1 MKPAFQPAPTSH
13 RKGAVS
19 RGQEG
24 NVPALEA
31 FGKCRLITYIS
42 LNMKNKKPIKQ
53 KNTSGPR
60 RSEQP
65 RADAL
70 PTREQLLEALAQD
83 ADIKGKRDL
92 AKVFGIRGDMR
103 RPFKAMLAEL
113 EGDGII
119 TRTRKALRRTAAL
132 PHVTVLDI
140 PSDADPDNLHAF
152 PAQWNEEEGEK
163 PRVAVVPGR
172 DARVVPAPGDRI
184 LARID
189 AGDGEIPVYTAKP
202 MKVLDKPRRA
212 HIGIVRMDNEGA
224 RLIPIDRK
232 QKEMRI
238 PLGDLGT
245 SKDGDLV
252 EVEVKLSGRL
262 MIPRAKVTNVI
273 GNPASEGAVSMIA
286 IHNLEIPYVFPTSV
300 IREAKEAKEAT
311 LKGRE
316 DWRDLPLITIDPP
329 DAKDH
334 DDAVHAAPDDDPNN
348 DGGFVVTVAIAD
360 VAAYVTPGSALDRE
374 AYLRGNSV
382 YFPDRVVPMLP
393 ERISNELCS
402 LKEGVPRAALAVRM
416 VLNADGRKIRH
427 SFHRILMRSA
437 AKLSY
442 QQAQEA
448 IDGNADD
455 KTGPLLEPIL
465 RPLWDAYGAMA
476 GARDKRGPLDL
487 DLPERKI
494 ILDAKGMVADI
505 RIPERLEAHRLIEEM
520 MIAANVAAAE
530 TLEHKRTELLYRVHD
545 EPSSEKLQSLRDF
558 LGSLDIA
565 VKKSDN
571 VRASDFNGILAQA
584 RKAGNVEQVSE
595 MVLRS
600 QAQAEYAPENYGH
613 FGLNLDRYAHFTSPI
628 RRYADLIVHRGLIRA
643 LGLGDDG
650 LTDQESAKLAGIG
663 QHISA
668 TERRAM
674 LAERETSD
682 RLLAQFL
689 AQKIGAKFEGRISG
703 VTRSGLFIRLLE
715 TGADGF
721 IPASTLGQDYYR
733 YVEERQAM
741 IGERTGETFTLG
753 DRVTVRLL
761 EAAPVAGAL
770 RFELL
775 SEGVRGNPPSGRR
788 LRKGP
793 SKSYGPKGRKKR

>member
-1 MKPAFQPAPTSH
+1 MAKAPTTKTKS
-13 RKGAVS
+13 
-19 RGQEG
+19 
-24 NVPALEA
+24 
-31 FGKCRLITYIS
+31 
-42 LNMKNKKPIKQ
+42 
-53 KNTSGPR
+53 TSGPR
-60 RSEQP
+60 RPRQP
-65 RADAL
+65 AAGTL
-70 PTREQLLEALAQD
+70 PTREQLLEALKNTD
-83 ADIKGKRDL
+83 DIKGKRDL

-132 PHVTVLDI
+132 PAVTVLDI
-140 PSDADPDNLHAF
+140 PTDADPDHLHAF
-152 PAQWNEEEGEK
+152 PAQWNEEEGER
-163 PRVAVVPGR
+163 PRVTVLAGPNV
-172 DARVVPAPGDRI
+172 RVVPAPGDRI

-189 AGDGEIPVYTAKP
+189 AGDDDIPVYTAKA
-202 MKVLDKPRRA
+202 MKILDKPRRGQ
-212 HIGIVRMDNEGA
+212 IGIVRMDDEGA
-224 RLIPIDRK
+224 RLIPVDRK

-238 PLGDLGT
+238 PLGDLLT
-245 SKDGDLV
+245 AADGDLV

-262 MIPRAKVTNVI
+262 MIPRAKVVAVI
-273 GNPASEGAVSMIA
+273 GNPMSEGAVSMIA
-286 IHNLEIPYVFPTSV
+286 IHNLEIPYRFPASV
-300 IREAKEAKEAT
+300 IREADQATEAT

-316 DWRDLPLITIDPP
+316 DWRDVPLITIDPF

-334 DDAVHAAPDDDPNN
+334 DDAVYAEADKDPANP
-348 DGGFVVTVAIAD
+348 GGHVVIVAIAD
-360 VAAYVTPGSALDRE
+360 VAAYVRPGTPLDRE
-374 AYLRGNSV
+374 AYTRGNSV

-416 VLNADGRKIRH
+416 VFGADGKKRNH

-442 QQAQEA
+442 QQAQAA

-455 KTGPLLEPIL
+455 QTGPLLEPIL
-465 RPLWDAYGAMA
+465 RPLYAAYDAMA
-476 GARDKRGPLDL
+476 SARDKRGPLDL

-494 ILDAKGMVADI
+494 VLDEKGMVKDI
-505 RIPERLEAHRLIEEM
+505 RIPERLDAHRLIEEM

-530 TLEHKRTELLYRVHD
+530 TLEQKKSNLLYRVHD
-545 EPSSEKLQSLRDF
+545 EPSSEKLQALRDF
-558 LGSLDIA
+558 LGSLDISI
-565 VKKSDN
+565 KKSDS
-571 VRASDFNGILAQA
+571 VRASDFNGILGQA

-600 QAQAEYAPENYGH
+600 QAQAEYSAENYGH

-628 RRYADLIVHRGLIRA
+628 RRYSDLIVHRALIRA
-643 LGLGDDG
+643 LDLGDDG
-650 LTDQESAKLAGIG
+650 LSENETLKLAGIA
-663 QHISA
+663 QHLSS

-674 LAERETSD
+674 SAERETAD

-689 AQKIGAKFEGRISG
+689 ATKIGARFEGRISG
-703 VTRSGLFIRLLE
+703 VTRSGLFVRLLE

-741 IGERTGETFTLG
+741 IGDRTGEKFALG

-775 SEGVRGNPPSGRR
+775 SEGVRVNPSSS
-788 LRKGP
+788 RKGQKRP
-793 SKSYGPKGRKKR
+793 PRSYGPKGRRKR

>member
-1 MKPAFQPAPTSH
+1 MASQ
-13 RKGAVS
+13 
-19 RGQEG
+19 
-24 NVPALEA
+24 
-31 FGKCRLITYIS
+31 FGKSPAIPYIS
-42 LNMKNKKPIKQ
+42 GNMKTKKP
-53 KNTSGPR
+53 KNTSGPK
-60 RSEQP
+60 RSVQP
-65 RADAL
+65 RAGEL
-70 PTREQLLEALAQD
+70 PTRGQLLEALAQD

-113 EGDGII
+113 EGEGVI

-140 PSDADPDNLHAF
+140 PSDADPDALHAF
-152 PAQWNEEEGEK
+152 PAQWNSEEGEK
-163 PRVAVVPGR
+163 PRVEVLVAK
-172 DARVVPAPGDRI
+172 DSRVVPAPGDRI

-189 AGDGEIPVYTAKP
+189 AGEDEIPHYTAKP
-202 MKVLDKPRRA
+202 MKVLDKPRRGQ
-212 HIGIVRMDNEGA
+212 IGIVRMDGEGA
-224 RLIPIDRK
+224 RLIPVDRK

-238 PLGDLGT
+238 PLGDLGEAA
-245 SKDGDLV
+245 DGDLV

-262 MIPRAKVTNVI
+262 MIPRARVTSVI

-286 IHNLEIPYVFPTSV
+286 IHNLEIPYKFPTSV
-300 IREAKEAKEAT
+300 IREAEEAREAT

-316 DWRDLPLITIDPP
+316 DWRDLPLVTIDPP

-334 DDAVHAAPDDDPNN
+334 DDAVHAAPDTDEKNP
-348 DGGFVVTVAIAD
+348 GGHVVTVAIAD
-360 VAAYVTPGSALDRE
+360 VAAYVRPGTSLDRE

-402 LKEGVPRAALAVRM
+402 LKEGEPRAALAVRM
-416 VLNADGRKIRH
+416 VLNAEGRKISH

-442 QQAQEA
+442 QQAQAA

-455 KTGPLLEPIL
+455 KTGPLLDPIL
-465 RPLWDAYGAMA
+465 RPLWDAYDAMA
-476 GARDKRGPLDL
+476 SARDRRGPLDL

-494 ILDAKGMVADI
+494 ILDDKGMVADI
-505 RIPERLEAHRLIEEM
+505 RIPERLAAHRLIEEM

-530 TLEHKRTELLYRVHD
+530 TLEQKRSELLYRVHD

-565 VKKSDN
+565 VKKSDS
-571 VRASDFNGILAQA
+571 VRASDFNGILGQA

-600 QAQAEYAPENYGH
+600 QAQAEYSAENYGH

-628 RRYADLIVHRGLIRA
+628 RRYADLIVHRALIRA
-643 LGLGDDG
+643 LNLGDDG
-650 LTDQESAKLAGIG
+650 LTEQEATKLQGIA

-674 LAERETSD
+674 VAERETSD

-689 AQKIGAKFEGRISG
+689 AQKIGARFEGRVSG

-741 IGERTGETFTLG
+741 IGEQTGETFTLG

-775 SEGVRGNPPSGRR
+775 SEGTRGNPPSGRR
-788 LRKGP
+788 PRKGP
-793 SKSYGPKGRKKR
+793 SRSYGPRGRRKR

>member
-1 MKPAFQPAPTSH
+1 M
-13 RKGAVS
+13 
-19 RGQEG
+19 
-24 NVPALEA
+24 
-31 FGKCRLITYIS
+31 
-42 LNMKNKKPIKQ
+42 KKPTKI

-60 RSEQP
+60 RSTAP
-65 RADAL
+65 RAAEL
-70 PTREQLLEALAQD
+70 PTREQLLEALAED
-83 ADIKGKRDL
+83 AEIKGKRDL

-113 EGDGII
+113 EGEGVI

-140 PSDADPDNLHAF
+140 PADADPDNLHAF

-163 PRVAVVPGR
+163 PRVQVLGGR

-189 AGDGEIPVYTAKP
+189 AGEDEVPHYTAKA
-202 MKVLDKPRRA
+202 MKILDKPRRG
-212 HIGIVRMDNEGA
+212 HIGIVRMDEDGA
-224 RLIPIDRK
+224 RLVPVDRK

-238 PLGDLGT
+238 PLGDLLDA
-245 SKDGDLV
+245 KDGDLV

-262 MIPRAKVTNVI
+262 MIPRARVTKVV
-273 GNPASEGAVSMIA
+273 GNPASEGAISLIA
-286 IHNLEIPYVFPTSV
+286 IHNHEIPHVFPASV
-300 IREAKEAKEAT
+300 MREAEAATEAV

-316 DWRDLPLITIDPP
+316 DWRDLPLITIDPF

-334 DDAVHAAPDDDPNN
+334 DDAVYAQADEDPANP
-348 DGGFVVTVAIAD
+348 GGHVVYVAIAD
-360 VAAYVTPGSALDRE
+360 VAAYVRPGTALDRE

-402 LKEGVPRAALAVRM
+402 LKQGEPRAALAVRM
-416 VLNADGRKIRH
+416 VMGADGKKRSH
-427 SFHRILMRSA
+427 SFHRVLMRSA

-442 QQAQEA
+442 QQAQA
-448 IDGNADD
+448 AMDGQPDD
-455 KTGPLLEPIL
+455 TSGPILEPVL
-465 RPLWDAYGAMA
+465 RPLYAAYDAMA
-476 GARDKRGPLDL
+476 SARDKRGPLDL

-494 ILDAKGMVADI
+494 VLDDKGMVKDI
-505 RIPERLEAHRLIEEM
+505 RIPERLTAHRLIEEM

-530 TLEHKRTELLYRVHD
+530 TLEEKRTPLLYRVHD
-545 EPSSEKLQSLRDF
+545 VPSPEKLQALRDF

-565 VKKSDN
+565 VKKSDA
-571 VRASDFNGILAQA
+571 VRASDFNGILSQA

-600 QAQAEYAPENYGH
+600 QAQAIYDNENLGH
-613 FGLNLDRYAHFTSPI
+613 FGLNLQRYAHFTSPI
-628 RRYADLIVHRGLIRA
+628 RRYSDLIVHRALVSA
-643 LGLGDDG
+643 LGLGPDG
-650 LTDQESAKLAGIG
+650 LTENEALRLPGIA

-674 LAERETSD
+674 IAERETSD

-689 AQKIGAKFEGRISG
+689 AAQIGARFDGRISG
-703 VTRSGLFIRLLE
+703 VTRSGLFVRLLE

-721 IPASTLGQDYYR
+721 IPASTLGEDFYR
-733 YVEERQAM
+733 YVEEQQAM
-741 IGERTGETFTLG
+741 IGDRTGEKFALG
-753 DRVTVRLL
+753 DRVSVRLL

-775 SEGVRGNPPSGRR
+775 SEGVRGNPSSGKRDGKRASKKVVPRGRR
-788 LRKGP
+788 RR
-793 SKSYGPKGRKKR
+793 S

>member
-1 MKPAFQPAPTSH
+1 MAKTPKS
-13 RKGAVS
+13 
-19 RGQEG
+19 
-24 NVPALEA
+24 
-31 FGKCRLITYIS
+31 
-42 LNMKNKKPIKQ
+42 
-53 KNTSGPR
+53 KNTSGPKR
-60 RSEQP
+60 P
-65 RADAL
+65 RLPVAERL
-70 PTREQLLEALAQD
+70 PTREQLLEALAQED
-83 ADIKGKRDL
+83 NIKGKRDL
-92 AKVFGIRGDMR
+92 AKVFGIRGDLR
-103 RPFKAMLAEL
+103 RPFKDMLAEL
-113 EGDGII
+113 EGEGVI

-132 PHVTVLDI
+132 PPVTVLDI
-140 PSDADPDNLHAF
+140 PGDADPDDLHAF
-152 PAQWNEEEGEK
+152 PAQWNPEEGEM
-163 PRVAVVPGR
+163 PRVRVLVGPR
-172 DARVVPAPGDRI
+172 ARVAPAPGDRI

-189 AGDGEIPVYTAKP
+189 AGDDAIPNYTAKP

-212 HIGIVRMDNEGA
+212 HIGIVRKDEDGA
-224 RLIPIDRK
+224 RLIPVDRK

-238 PLGDLGT
+238 AMGDLGEA
-245 SKDGDLV
+245 SDGDLV
-252 EVEVKLSGRL
+252 EVEVKFSGRL
-262 MIPRAKVTNVI
+262 MIPRARVTSVI
-273 GNPASEGAVSMIA
+273 GNPHSEGAISLIA
-286 IHNLEIPYVFPTSV
+286 IHNLEIPHVFPQSV
-300 IREAKEAKEAT
+300 IREAEEAKEAT

-316 DWRDLPLITIDPP
+316 DWRDLPLITIDPA

-334 DDAVHAAPDDDPNN
+334 DDAVHAAPDEDPGNT
-348 DGGFVVTVAIAD
+348 GGFVVTVAIAD
-360 VAAYVTPGSALDRE
+360 VAAYVRPGTALDRE

-416 VLNADGRKIRH
+416 VLGADGRKRNH

-442 QQAQEA
+442 QQAQAA
-448 IDGNADD
+448 IDGNPDD
-455 KTGPLLEPIL
+455 QTGPLLEPIL
-465 RPLWDAYGAMA
+465 RPLWDAYEAMA
-476 GARDKRGPLDL
+476 GARDQRGPLDL

-494 ILDAKGMVADI
+494 LLDDKGMVRDI
-505 RIPERLEAHRLIEEM
+505 HVPERLEAHRLIEEM

-530 TLEHKRTELLYRVHD
+530 TLEQKRSELLYRVHD
-545 EPSSEKLQSLRDF
+545 EPSSEKLQALREF

-565 VKKSDN
+565 VKKSDS
-571 VRASDFNGILAQA
+571 VRAADFNGILHQA

-600 QAQAEYAPENYGH
+600 QAQAEYSAENYGH

-628 RRYADLIVHRGLIRA
+628 RRYADLIVHRALVRA

-650 LTDQESAKLAGIG
+650 LTEQEVSKLTGIG

-689 AQKIGAKFEGRISG
+689 SERIGARFMGRVSG
-703 VTRSGLFIRLLE
+703 ITRSGLFIRLLE

-733 YVEERQAM
+733 FVEERQAM

-753 DRVTVRLL
+753 DRVEVRLL

-775 SEGVRGNPPSGRR
+775 SEGKRGNPPSGRR
-788 LRKGP
+788 PRKGAP
-793 SKSYGPKGRKKR
+793 RSFGPKSSRPTGRRKR

>member
-1 MKPAFQPAPTSH
+1 MARPPITKPKNLSGPKRARKPA
-13 RKGAVS
+13 
-19 RGQEG
+19 
-24 NVPALEA
+24 
-31 FGKCRLITYIS
+31 
-42 LNMKNKKPIKQ
+42 
-53 KNTSGPR
+53 
-60 RSEQP
+60 
-65 RADAL
+65 ADAL
-70 PTREQLLEALAQD
+70 PSREQLLEALAKQP
-83 ADIKGKRDL
+83 DIKGKRDL
-92 AKVFGIRGDMR
+92 AKMFGIRGDMR

-113 EGDGII
+113 EGEGVI

-140 PSDADPDNLHAF
+140 PLDADPDDLHAY

-163 PRVAVVPGR
+163 PRVTVLGGR
-172 DARVVPAPGDRI
+172 DARVAPAPGDRI

-189 AGDGEIPVYTAKP
+189 AGEAEIPVYTAKA
-202 MKVLDKPRRA
+202 MKILDKPRRGQ
-212 HIGIVRMDNEGA
+212 IGIVRMDDDGA
-224 RLIPIDRK
+224 RLLPVDRK
-232 QKEMRI
+232 LKEMRI
-238 PLGDLGT
+238 PLGDLLT
-245 SKDGDLV
+245 AADGDLV

-262 MIPRAKVTNVI
+262 MIPRAKVTAVI
-273 GNPASEGAVSMIA
+273 GNPMSEGAISLIA
-286 IHNLEIPYVFPTSV
+286 IHNLEIPYRFPQTV
-300 IREAKEAKEAT
+300 IREADAATEAN

-316 DWRDLPLITIDPP
+316 DWRDVPLITIDPA

-334 DDAVHAAPDDDPNN
+334 DDAVYAEPDQDPANP
-348 DGGFVVTVAIAD
+348 GGHIVTVAIAD
-360 VAAYVTPGSALDRE
+360 VAAYVHPGSELDRE

-402 LKEGVPRAALAVRM
+402 LKQGVPRAALAVRM
-416 VLNADGRKIRH
+416 VIGADGRKRNH

-442 QQAQEA
+442 QQVQAA
-448 IDGNADD
+448 IDGQVDEQ
-455 KTGPLLEPIL
+455 TGPLLDPIL
-465 RPLWDAYGAMA
+465 RPLYAAYDVMVH
-476 GARDKRGPLDL
+476 ARNHRGPLEL

-494 ILDAKGMVADI
+494 VLDDKGMVLDI
-505 RIPERLEAHRLIEEM
+505 RVPERLEAHRLIEEM

-530 TLEHKRTELLYRVHD
+530 TLEQKRSALLYRVHD
-545 EPSSEKLQSLRDF
+545 EPSSEKLQALRDF
-558 LGSLDIA
+558 LGSLQIA
-565 VKKSDN
+565 IKKSDS
-571 VRASDFNGILAQA
+571 VRATDFNGILAQS

-600 QAQAEYAPENYGH
+600 QAQAEYNAENYGH

-628 RRYADLIVHRGLIRA
+628 RRYADLIVHRALITA
-643 LGLGDDG
+643 LNLGEDG
-650 LTDQESAKLAGIG
+650 LTEREMLQLPGIA

-674 LAERETSD
+674 RAERETAD

-689 AQKIGAKFEGRISG
+689 ATKIGAKFEGRISG
-703 VTRSGLFIRLLE
+703 VTRSGLFVRLFE

-721 IPASTLGQDYYR
+721 VPASSLGQDYYR
-733 YVEERQAM
+733 YVEERQSM
-741 IGERTGETFTLG
+741 IGERGGEKFTLG

-775 SEGVRGNPPSGRR
+775 SEGTRVNPSSVRRGDKRPFKPFGA
-788 LRKGP
+788 
-793 SKSYGPKGRKKR
+793 KGRKKR

>member
-1 MKPAFQPAPTSH
+1 MTIKKPA
-13 RKGAVS
+13 
-19 RGQEG
+19 
-24 NVPALEA
+24 
-31 FGKCRLITYIS
+31 
-42 LNMKNKKPIKQ
+42 KP

-60 RSEQP
+60 RPSQP
-65 RADAL
+65 RADTL
-70 PTREQLLEALAQD
+70 PSREQLLAALAEQS
-83 ADIKGKRDL
+83 DIKGKRDL

-113 EGDGII
+113 EGDGVI

-140 PSDADPDNLHAF
+140 PADADPDDMHAY
-152 PAQWNEEEGEK
+152 PAQWNDEEGEK
-163 PRVAVVPGR
+163 PRVAVQSGR

-189 AGDGEIPVYTAKP
+189 AGEDEVPHYTAKA
-202 MKVLDKPRRA
+202 MKILDKPRRGQ
-212 HIGIVRMDNEGA
+212 IGIVRMDDDGA
-224 RLIPIDRK
+224 RLIPVDRK

-238 PLGDLGT
+238 PLGDLLDAR
-245 SKDGDLV
+245 DGDLV
-252 EVEVKLSGRL
+252 EVDVKLSGRL
-262 MIPRAKVTNVI
+262 MIPRAKVSKVI
-273 GNPASEGAVSMIA
+273 GNPMSEGAVSLIA
-286 IHNLEIPYVFPTSV
+286 IHNLEIPYNFPASV
-300 IREAKEAKEAT
+300 IREAEEAKEAT

-316 DWRDLPLITIDPP
+316 DWRDLPLITIDPF

-334 DDAVHAAPDDDPNN
+334 DDAVYAQPDEDPANP
-348 DGGFVVTVAIAD
+348 GGHVVYVAIAD
-360 VAAYVTPGSALDRE
+360 VAAYVRPGSALDRE
-374 AYLRGNSV
+374 AYVRGNSV

-402 LKEGVPRAALAVRM
+402 LKEGEPRAALAVRM
-416 VLNADGRKIRH
+416 VIGADGKKRSH
-427 SFHRILMRSA
+427 GFHRILMRSA

-442 QQAQEA
+442 QQAQAA
-448 IDGNADD
+448 IDGQADD
-455 KTGPLLEPIL
+455 KTGPILDPIL
-465 RPLWDAYGAMA
+465 RPLYAAYDAMA
-476 GARDKRGPLDL
+476 AARDARGPLDL

-494 ILDAKGMVADI
+494 VLDDKGMVKDI
-505 RIPERLEAHRLIEEM
+505 RIPERLDAHRLIEEM

-530 TLEHKRTELLYRVHD
+530 TLEAKRSPLLYRVHD
-545 EPSSEKLQSLRDF
+545 EPSSEKLQALRDF

-565 VKKSDN
+565 IKKSDS
-571 VRASDFNGILAQA
+571 VRASDFNGILRQA

-600 QAQAEYAPENYGH
+600 QAQAIYDNENLGH

-628 RRYADLIVHRGLIRA
+628 RRYADLIVHRALISA

-650 LTDQESAKLAGIG
+650 MTENEGLRLSGIA
-663 QHISA
+663 QHISS

-674 LAERETSD
+674 SAERETAD

-689 AQKIGAKFEGRISG
+689 AAQIGARFEGRISG
-703 VTRSGLFIRLLE
+703 VTRSGLFVRLLE

-721 IPASTLGQDYYR
+721 IPASTLGQDFYR
-733 YVEERQAM
+733 YTEDQQAM
-741 IGERTGETFTLG
+741 IGDRSGEKFALG
-753 DRVTVRLL
+753 DRVSVRLL

-775 SEGVRGNPPSGRR
+775 SEGARGNPSSGRR
-788 LRKGP
+788 NQKRP
-793 SKSYGPKGRKKR
+793 PKSFGPKGRSKR

>member
-1 MKPAFQPAPTSH
+1 MAKPT
-13 RKGAVS
+13 
-19 RGQEG
+19 
-24 NVPALEA
+24 
-31 FGKCRLITYIS
+31 IS
-42 LNMKNKKPIKQ
+42 KPKKL
-53 KNTSGPR
+53 SGPKR
-60 RSEQP
+60 ATTP
-65 RADAL
+65 RAGTL
-70 PTREQLLEALAQD
+70 PTREQLLAALAEQS
-83 ADIKGKRDL
+83 DIKGKRDL

-113 EGDGII
+113 EGEGVI

-140 PSDADPDNLHAF
+140 PTDADPDNLHAY
-152 PAQWNEEEGEK
+152 PAQWNDEEGDK
-163 PRVAVVPGR
+163 PRVTVLQGR

-189 AGDGEIPVYTAKP
+189 AGDADIPVYTAKA
-202 MKVLDKPRRA
+202 MKILDKPRRGQ
-212 HIGIVRMDNEGA
+212 IGIVRMDEDGA
-224 RLIPIDRK
+224 RLIPVDRK
-232 QKEMRI
+232 SKEMRI
-238 PLGDLGT
+238 PLGDLLTAG
-245 SKDGDLV
+245 DGDLV

-262 MIPRAKVTNVI
+262 MIPRAKVISVI
-273 GNPASEGAVSMIA
+273 GNPMSEGAVSLIA
-286 IHNLEIPYVFPTSV
+286 IHNLEIPYRFPATV
-300 IREAKEAKEAT
+300 IREAEEAKEAT

-316 DWRDLPLITIDPP
+316 DWRDVPLITIDPS

-334 DDAVHAAPDDDPNN
+334 DDAVFAEPDPDLGNPK
-348 DGGFVVTVAIAD
+348 GHIVIVAIAD
-360 VAAYVTPGSALDRE
+360 VAAYIRPGTALDRE

-402 LKEGVPRAALAVRM
+402 LKEGEPRAALAVRM
-416 VLNADGRKIRH
+416 IFGADGRKRSH

-465 RPLWDAYGAMA
+465 RPLYAAYDTMA
-476 GARDKRGPLDL
+476 KARDLRGPLDL

-494 ILDAKGMVADI
+494 VLDDKGMVKDI
-505 RIPERLEAHRLIEEM
+505 RIPERLDAHRLIEEM

-530 TLEHKRTELLYRVHD
+530 TLEQKKSALLYRVHD
-545 EPSSEKLQSLRDF
+545 EPSSEKLQALRDF
-558 LGSLDIA
+558 LGSLDISI
-565 VKKSDN
+565 KKSDS
-571 VRASDFNGILAQA
+571 VRASDFNGILSQA
-584 RKAGNVEQVSE
+584 RRAGNVEQVSE

-600 QAQAEYAPENYGH
+600 QAQAVYDSENLGH

-628 RRYADLIVHRGLIRA
+628 RRYADLIVHRALIKA
-643 LGLGDDG
+643 LDLGDDG
-650 LTDQESAKLAGIG
+650 LSENEALKLAGIA

-674 LAERETSD
+674 NAERETAD

-689 AQKIGAKFEGRISG
+689 ATKIGAQFQGRISG
-703 VTRSGLFIRLLE
+703 VTRSGLFVRLLE

-721 IPASTLGQDYYR
+721 VPASTLGQDYYR

-741 IGERTGETFTLG
+741 IGDRSGEKFALG

-775 SEGVRGNPPSGRR
+775 SEGSRVNPSSTRR
-788 LRKGP
+788 NQKRP
-793 SKSYGPKGRKKR
+793 PKSYGSKGRRKR

>member
-1 MKPAFQPAPTSH
+1 MKT
-13 RKGAVS
+13 
-19 RGQEG
+19 
-24 NVPALEA
+24 
-31 FGKCRLITYIS
+31 
-42 LNMKNKKPIKQ
+42 KKP
-53 KNTSGPR
+53 KNTSGPK
-60 RSEQP
+60 RSAQP
-65 RADAL
+65 RAGEL

-113 EGDGII
+113 EGEGVI

-140 PSDADPDNLHAF
+140 PSDADPDALHAF
-152 PAQWNEEEGEK
+152 PAQWNPEEGEK
-163 PRVAVVPGR
+163 PRVEVLVSK
-172 DARVVPAPGDRI
+172 DSRVVPAPGDRI

-189 AGDGEIPVYTAKP
+189 AGDGEIPFYTAKP
-202 MKVLDKPRRA
+202 MKVLDKPRRGQ
-212 HIGIVRMDNEGA
+212 IGIVRMDEEGA
-224 RLIPIDRK
+224 RLIPVDRK

-238 PLGDLGT
+238 PLGDLGEAA
-245 SKDGDLV
+245 DGDLV

-262 MIPRAKVTNVI
+262 MIPRARVTSVI

-286 IHNLEIPYVFPTSV
+286 IHNLEIPYKFPTSV
-300 IREAKEAKEAT
+300 IREAEEAKEAT

-316 DWRDLPLITIDPP
+316 DWRDLPLVTIDPP

-334 DDAVHAAPDDDPNN
+334 DDAVHAAPDDDPKNA
-348 DGGFVVTVAIAD
+348 GGFVATVAIAD
-360 VAAYVTPGSALDRE
+360 VAAYVRPGTALDRE

-402 LKEGVPRAALAVRM
+402 LKEGEPRAALAVRM
-416 VLNADGRKIRH
+416 VLNADGHKISH

-442 QQAQEA
+442 QQAQAA
-448 IDGNADD
+448 IEGNADD

-465 RPLWDAYGAMA
+465 RPLWDAYDAMA
-476 GARDKRGPLDL
+476 GARDRRGPLDL

-494 ILDAKGMVADI
+494 ILDDKGMVADI

-530 TLEHKRTELLYRVHD
+530 TLEQKRSELLYRVHD

-565 VKKSDN
+565 VKKSDS
-571 VRASDFNGILAQA
+571 VRASDFNGILGQA

-600 QAQAEYAPENYGH
+600 QAQAEYSAENYGH

-628 RRYADLIVHRGLIRA
+628 RRYADLIVHRALVRA

-650 LTDQESAKLAGIG
+650 LTDQEATKLQGIA

-689 AQKIGAKFEGRISG
+689 AQKIGARFEGRVSG
-703 VTRSGLFIRLLE
+703 ITRSGLFIRLLE

-733 YVEERQAM
+733 FVEERQAM
-741 IGERTGETFTLG
+741 IGERSGETFTLG

-775 SEGVRGNPPSGRR
+775 SEGTRGNPPSGRR
-788 LRKGP
+788 PRKTP
-793 SKSYGPKGRKKR
+793 SKSFGPKGRRKR